1 MTSPPRRRGTSWV
14 DDAWGGLRSIGLEA
28 LVVVVLG
35 ALAAAVAWAVLMV
48 V

>member
-1 MTSPPRRRGTSWV
+1 MTGPPRRRRTSWV

-35 ALAAAVAWAVLMV
+35 LIAVIIALVVLTV